1 MRNESGKDIVSLG
14 MATCPVC
21 MARHAVSVLIQTRD
35 ITHPK
40 LGRETPTGWAM
51 CPEHQK
57 LKDEGY
63 VAMVVVTNTE
73 QPTLENA
80 KRTGD
85 LLHVRESGWP
95 HIFNMPLPPEG
106 LAFIDLE
113 AFTQVKAMVGE
124 S

>member
-1 MRNESGKDIVSLG
+1 MRDSSGKDIVSLG

-21 MARHAVSVLIQTRD
+21 GARHADSVLIQTRD

-40 LGRETPTGWAM
+40 LGRETSTGWAM

-73 QPTLENA
+73 QPTLETAN
-80 KRTGD
+80 RTGD
-85 LLHVRESGWP
+85 IMHVRESVWP
-95 HIFNMPLPPEG
+95 RIFNVPVPPKG
-106 LAFIDLE
+106 LAFIDTE
-113 AFTQVKAMVGE
+113 AFTQIKARVPA
-124 S
+124 